1 MLPLPSSNV
10 LKQVVTGTRYL
21 NAYVIMNRNEDDWC
35 HYSGMPSPK
44 AYEKEKLNKCDMCD
58 KLLTEGEHPNC
69 CSDCWCAN
77 KEYYE

>member
-1 MLPLPSSNV
+1 
-10 LKQVVTGTRYL
+10 
-21 NAYVIMNRNEDDWC
+21 MNRNEDDWC

-44 AYEKEKLNKCDMCD
+44 AYEEEKLKKCDMCD

-77 KEYYE
+77 KEYYEQRFTKTRQQNKTTRA